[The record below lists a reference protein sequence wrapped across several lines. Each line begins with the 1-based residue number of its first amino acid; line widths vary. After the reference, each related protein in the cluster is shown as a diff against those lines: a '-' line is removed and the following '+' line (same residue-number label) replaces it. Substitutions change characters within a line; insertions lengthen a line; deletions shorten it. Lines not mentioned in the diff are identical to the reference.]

1 MSETAFEFDEVQRL
15 STLLVAKRGAV
26 GWLIFNRPEVGNAM
40 NAAMLRELEEAWT
53 MLDADPVVR
62 VIINTGEG
70 STFQTGLDVA
80 ELAHDRK
87 ALREQSRRTRDAE
100 LRLTAWHN
108 RVAKPVIAAVNG
120 TCAGGGLHFVADADV
135 VLASSNASFLDP
147 HVSLGQASAF
157 EVITLA
163 RKIPAEAVF
172 RMALLGSH
180 ERLSVAR
187 AHQLG
192 LVSDV
197 VDPPEQLCEVA
208 QALAEKIARNSPAA
222 MAATKRAM
230 WRTFELG
237 LTDACKAGAGDIV
250 SVWGHPDQDEG
261 PLAFSERRDPVWV
274 APVAA
279 VGGGTTSD
287 GGAAPGARHV

>member
-1 MSETAFEFDEVQRL
+1 MIV
-15 STLLVAKRGAV
+15 
-26 GWLIFNRPEVGNAM
+26 
-40 NAAMLRELEEAWT
+40 
-53 MLDADPVVR
+53 
-62 VIINTGEG
+62 NTGEG
-70 STFQTGLDVA
+70 GTFQSGLDVA
-80 ELAHDRK
+80 ELAHDRE

-108 RVAKPVIAAVNG
+108 RVDKPVIAAING

-135 VLASSNASFLDP
+135 VLASSDASFLDP
-147 HVSLGQASAF
+147 HVSLGQVSAF
-157 EVITLA
+157 EVIALA

-180 ERLSVAR
+180 ERLPVAR

-192 LVSDV
+192 LVSEI
-197 VDPPEQLCEVA
+197 VDPPGISARRTRAGRDDRPELPCRDGGDEACDVA
-208 QALAEKIARNSPAA
+208 DL
-222 MAATKRAM
+222 
-230 WRTFELG
+230 ELG

-279 VGGGTTSD
+279 
-287 GGAAPGARHV
+287 A